1 MPIIAV
7 LGATGHQGSGLI
19 HALLSDQ
26 ADTTSNLQ
34 IRALTRTTTS
44 PAAQALQK
52 AYSTS
57 PYTSTSSS
65 APLVLVQAD
74 VFDKDSLRAAFQ
86 DADAV
91 FAMTNNRKTGGSI
104 ETEDDMKHE
113 LDQGKNIINAAK
125 VCIPFPRFP
134 RVLYYCLDP
143 VTVTFLLL
151 KPEKDCKTP
160 HLVLSSLPNLSRA
173 SNGRFNHVFHFDYKA
188 QIEEWAR
195 EELPA
200 VSSLHPG
207 ESLLYMLSRS
217 RSRSIQ

>member
-26 ADTTSNLQ
+26 VNTTSNLQ

-52 AYSTS
+52 AYSTP

-65 APLVLVQAD
+65 TPLVLAQAD

-113 LDQGKNIINAAK
+113 LDQGRNIISAAK
-125 VCIPFPRFP
+125 VCIPLP
-134 RVLYYCLDP
+134 RVLYCCLDP
-143 VTVTFLLL
+143 VTVTVTVLLL
-151 KPEKDCKTP
+151 KPGKDCKTP